1 MGIVRRSS
9 THLLIG
15 LIVLLIGI
23 IFFVENVFGIEIWMD
38 ILPFWP
44 IAFILWSVIEIFQK
58 KSIFFGLILLVIGI
72 TFLLSNFKM
81 IFLPNSIWKYW
92 PISIIAIGLDQLIS
106 RYEPYYDSKHRP
118 EKREKKHITY
128 DDEII

>member
-1 MGIVRRSS
+1 MNYIINTKYGGELLMGIVRRSS

-58 KSIFFGLILLVIGI
+58 KSIFF
-72 TFLLSNFKM
+72 
-81 IFLPNSIWKYW
+81 
-92 PISIIAIGLDQLIS
+92 
-106 RYEPYYDSKHRP
+106 
-118 EKREKKHITY
+118 
-128 DDEII
+128 